1 MSVISL
7 AVIGKNRI
15 PIYLTEFCRNNTD
28 TLDADAELFG
38 LPSSSSSSPELVQPP
53 VPSPLSNKTL
63 LTHTSNNSE
72 SFLSCNHHCSIRQQF
87 ILHDA
92 LDRLEQKLLH
102 GGYGTVQRQPASSTQ
117 QQQPTV
123 AGTSYN
129 NSNSTSMPPLA
140 VVPAHDAMFV
150 GLLCSMEDMR
160 VYGTVAHLLAGTK
173 GTYIQ
178 SNGINLWTQY
188 FLPPFSFFLFL

>member
-15 PIYLTEFCRNNTD
+15 PIYLTELYRNNTD
-28 TLDADAELFG
+28 TTLDSDAELFG
-38 LPSSSSSSPELVQPP
+38 LPSSSSPELLQPP
-53 VPSPLSNKTL
+53 PLLSNKTL
-63 LTHTSNNSE
+63 LNNHTSNNSE
-72 SFLSCNHHCSIRQQF
+72 SLNNCSIRQQF

-102 GGYGTVQRQPASSTQ
+102 SGFGTVQRQPVSSTQ

-129 NSNSTSMPPLA
+129 HSNNTSMPPLA

-160 VYGTVAHLLAGTK
+160 VYGTVAAHLLAGTK

-178 SNGINLWTQY
+178 SNGINLSTQY
-188 FLPPFSFFLFL
+188 FLPSFSFLFFL